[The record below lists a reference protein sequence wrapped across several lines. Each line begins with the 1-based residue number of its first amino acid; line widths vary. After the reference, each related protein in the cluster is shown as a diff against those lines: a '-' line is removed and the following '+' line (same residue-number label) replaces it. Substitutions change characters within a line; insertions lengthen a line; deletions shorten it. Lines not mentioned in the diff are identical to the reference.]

1 MFYHPFLKWIK
12 PKHFFSYLFKQER
25 KMKRNIAIL
34 LMTLISP
41 IAFAQKTNYNLLIG
55 TYTAPGKSEGIYT
68 YNFNTNNAESSL
80 KHVTKGTSNP
90 SYLTLSPDSKFVYAV
105 NETGN
110 TSTVTAFKYE
120 AKTGT
125 LTFLNK
131 VDSHGADP
139 CFITAD
145 AKNVIVANYSGGSLA
160 VFARNAD
167 GSLSEAVQV
176 IKHTGKSI
184 DPKGRQESAHV
195 HMVKFTP
202 DHKHLIV
209 NDLGEDQT
217 YIYHYNPTGK
227 DQTLTARKV
236 LKTNAGTGPR
246 HITFSPNGKNAYL
259 VHEFNGS
266 ITAFNYSNGS
276 LAKIQEIATT
286 AKDFTGKIDAADI
299 HVSADGKFL
308 YETNRGDANSI
319 STFAILPAGKLKLVE
334 TVSTLGR
341 GPRNFT
347 IDPSGKYVLVGH
359 QYTNDVIIF
368 NRNKTTGKLTD
379 SGKKIDVGAPVC
391 LVFN

>member
-1 MFYHPFLKWIK
+1 
-12 PKHFFSYLFKQER
+12 
-25 KMKRNIAIL
+25 MKKISSVFIL
-34 LMTLISP
+34 SILSTLT
-41 IAFAQKTNYNLLIG
+41 FAQKTNYNLIVG

-68 YNFNTNNAESSL
+68 YNFNTSTAATTVKSI
-80 KHVTKGTSNP
+80 TKNTANP
-90 SYLTLSPDSKFVYAV
+90 SYLAVSPDQKFIYVV
-105 NETGN
+105 NETGA
-110 TSTVTAFKYE
+110 TSTVSAFKYN
-120 AKTGT
+120 ATTGA

-139 CFITAD
+139 CFITVD

-160 VFARNAD
+160 VFARKAD
-167 GSLSEAVQV
+167 GALTDALQV

-202 DHKHLIV
+202 DHKYLIV

-217 YIYHYNPTGK
+217 YIYNYNPTSK
-227 DQTLTARKV
+227 EKILTVKSV
-236 LKTNAGTGPR
+236 IKTTAGTGPR
-246 HITFSPNGKNAYL
+246 HITFSPNGKFAYL
-259 VHEFNGS
+259 AHEFNGS
-266 ITAFNYSNGS
+266 ITVLAYSNGS
-276 LAKIQEIATT
+276 LTKIQEIGTT
-286 AKDFTGKIDAADI
+286 PKDFSRKIDGADI

-319 STFAILPAGKLKLVE
+319 SAFSILPTGKLKFIE
-334 TVSTLGR
+334 TVSTLGK

-347 IDPSGKYVLVGH
+347 IDPTGKFLLIGH
-359 QYTNDVIIF
+359 QYTNNIVIF

-379 SGKKIDVGAPVC
+379 SGKRIDVGAPVC